1 LNKIKYFF
9 LIKKSAPTKMRF
21 SAEGELAM
29 LKEKKKKSYQVP
41 QIPRMVCSPRAKK
54 IWLEAK

>member
-1 LNKIKYFF
+1 
-9 LIKKSAPTKMRF
+9 MRF

-29 LKEKKKKSYQVP
+29 LKENKNKKSYQVP

>member
-1 LNKIKYFF
+1 
-9 LIKKSAPTKMRF
+9 MGF

-29 LKEKKKKSYQVP
+29 LKGKKKSYQVP
-41 QIPRMVCSPRAKK
+41 QIPRMVCSPRAKQ